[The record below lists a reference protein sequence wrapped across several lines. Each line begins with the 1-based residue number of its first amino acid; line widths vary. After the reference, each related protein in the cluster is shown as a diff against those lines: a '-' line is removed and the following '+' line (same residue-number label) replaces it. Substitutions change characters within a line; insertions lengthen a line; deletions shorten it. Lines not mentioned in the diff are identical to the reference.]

1 MRGNQ
6 PGRPQKVQIDEFY
19 RKQSHVSVE
28 NSSRLWYDNATAKQA
43 GHTAVTSSGAPRT
56 GLSSPDPSHHKRID
70 PSIQKGAAYETH
82 HLADHPGTVWD
93 R

>member
-28 NSSRLWYDNATAKQA
+28 NSSRLWYDNATAKQRD
-43 GHTAVTSSGAPRT
+43 TRP
-56 GLSSPDPSHHKRID
+56 
-70 PSIQKGAAYETH
+70 
-82 HLADHPGTVWD
+82 
-93 R
+93 

>member
-56 GLSSPDPSHHKRID
+56 GLSSPDPPYQTRID
-70 PSIQKGAAYETH
+70 PSIQKGAIYETH
-82 HLADHPGTVWD
+82 HLADHPGPVWD